1 MKNQLLGLMLVCS
14 SAIGFGQ
21 TLDLETCLRMADTA
35 NLEIR
40 NARLAVASDEK
51 QVDAYLTARLPK
63 ITATGDYKYNAI
75 IPGQVLPAEM
85 FGGPP
90 GTYQTVQFGVPYNL
104 SNTLQLTQI
113 LFNPQINYGIAA
125 LKLNHQIVEIQQK
138 MTERDI
144 HEQVASTFFTL
155 QAINKQYAFV
165 TANISSMDKLIAN
178 MEAMQKE
185 GMVVGTEVDKLK
197 INRLTLMNS
206 QQTLAVSKEQLEGL
220 FRILIGV
227 NADAP
232 IQLVSDEMVEQTILV
247 DKETVV
253 RPELEMLEM
262 QRKLN
267 LEERKGTNMAY
278 LPSLSLYGAYN
289 YTYNMNPSDDFR
301 TGIESAMVGLR
312 LDWTLFDGLEK
323 MQKQKANR
331 INLEKIENQQELVKR
346 QLDVQLINAKKQ
358 IEIQS
363 NSLLIAKEQVTLA
376 QRVYDQSAAQF
387 SQGTIGS
394 NDLIIAEN
402 NLREA
407 QTQVVTSYVNLRQAE
422 IAYLKAIGYT
432 GK

>member
-1 MKNQLLGLMLVCS
+1 MKNQLLGLLLVCS
-14 SAIGFGQ
+14 SVIGYGQ
-21 TLDLETCLRMADTA
+21 TLDLETCLQMADTA
-35 NLEIR
+35 NLQIR

-51 QVDAYLTARLPK
+51 QVAAYLTARLPK

-75 IPGQVLPAEM
+75 IPGQVLPAQM
-85 FGGPP
+85 FGGPA

-113 LFNPQINYGIAA
+113 LFNPQVNYGITA

-165 TANISSMDKLIAN
+165 TANIASMDKLIAN

-206 QQTLAVSKEQLEGL
+206 QQTLSATKEQLEGL
-220 FRILIGV
+220 FRILIGM
-227 NADAP
+227 DATAP
-232 IQLVSDEMVEQTILV
+232 LQLVTDEMVEQTVLV
-247 DKETVV
+247 DKETIV

-267 LEERKGTNMAY
+267 VEERKGTNMAY

-289 YTYNMNPSDDFR
+289 YTYNMKPADDFR
-301 TGIESAMVGLR
+301 TGIESAMIGLR

-331 INLEKIENQQELVKR
+331 INLEKIENQQELLTR
-346 QLDVQLINAKKQ
+346 QLDVQLTNAKKQ

-363 NSLLIAKEQVTLA
+363 NSLMIAKEQVTLA
-376 QRVYDQSAAQF
+376 QRVFDQSTAQF
-387 SQGTIGS
+387 NQGTISS

-407 QTQVVTSYVNLRQAE
+407 QTQVVSSYVNLRQAE

>member
-1 MKNQLLGLMLVCS
+1 MKNQLLGLLLVCS
-14 SAIGFGQ
+14 SVIGYGQ
-21 TLDLETCLRMADTA
+21 TLDLETCLQMADTA
-35 NLEIR
+35 NLQIR

-51 QVDAYLTARLPK
+51 QVAAYLAARLPK

-85 FGGPP
+85 FGGPA

-113 LFNPQINYGIAA
+113 LFNPQVNYGIAA

-165 TANISSMDKLIAN
+165 TANIASMDKLIAN
-178 MEAMQKE
+178 MDAMQKE

-206 QQTLAVSKEQLEGL
+206 QQTLSATKEQLEGL
-220 FRILIGV
+220 FRILIGM
-227 NADAP
+227 DATAP
-232 IQLVSDEMVEQTILV
+232 LQLVTDEMVEQTVLV

-267 LEERKGTNMAY
+267 VEERKGTNMAY

-289 YTYNMNPSDDFR
+289 YTYNMKPADDFR

-331 INLEKIENQQELVKR
+331 INLEKIENQQELLTR
-346 QLDVQLINAKKQ
+346 QLDVQLTNAKKQ

-363 NSLLIAKEQVTLA
+363 NSLMIAKEQVTLA
-376 QRVYDQSAAQF
+376 QRVFDQSTAQF
-387 SQGTIGS
+387 NQGTISS

-407 QTQVVTSYVNLRQAE
+407 QTQVVSSYVNLRQAE

>member
-1 MKNQLLGLMLVCS
+1 MKNQLLGLLLVCS
-14 SAIGFGQ
+14 SVIGYGQ
-21 TLDLETCLRMADTA
+21 TLDLETCLQMADTA
-35 NLEIR
+35 NLQIR

-51 QVDAYLTARLPK
+51 QVAAYLTARLPK

-85 FGGPP
+85 FGGPA

-113 LFNPQINYGIAA
+113 LFNPQVNYGIAA

-165 TANISSMDKLIAN
+165 TANIASMDKLIAN
-178 MEAMQKE
+178 MDAMQKE

-206 QQTLAVSKEQLEGL
+206 QQTLSATKEQLEGL
-220 FRILIGV
+220 FRILIGM
-227 NADAP
+227 DATAP
-232 IQLVSDEMVEQTILV
+232 LQLVTDEMVEQTVLV

-267 LEERKGTNMAY
+267 VEERKGTNMAY

-289 YTYNMNPSDDFR
+289 YTYNMKPADDFR

-323 MQKQKANR
+323 MQ
-331 INLEKIENQQELVKR
+331 
-346 QLDVQLINAKKQ
+346 
-358 IEIQS
+358 
-363 NSLLIAKEQVTLA
+363 
-376 QRVYDQSAAQF
+376 
-387 SQGTIGS
+387 
-394 NDLIIAEN
+394 
-402 NLREA
+402 
-407 QTQVVTSYVNLRQAE
+407 
-422 IAYLKAIGYT
+422 
-432 GK
+432 